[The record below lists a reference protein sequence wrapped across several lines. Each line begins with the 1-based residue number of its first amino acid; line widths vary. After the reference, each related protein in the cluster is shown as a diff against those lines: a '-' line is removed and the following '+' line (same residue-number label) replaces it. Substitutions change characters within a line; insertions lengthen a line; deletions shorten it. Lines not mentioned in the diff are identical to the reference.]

1 MSHSQSRYN
10 MAAPPKP
17 KYCRSYCLL
26 GTENMIIEPIEYDW
40 TGIIL
45 IQIDS
50 NGTLFQLWTQP
61 SHNDSPSVQA
71 RCRDWPGRVS
81 QTLGIT
87 GGYEA
92 VQEAATKFWFLKIQ
106 GNMASTKRG
115 RHRGR
120 TTVFICIKQLSFM
133 LLVVQCLSQSPL
145 ELFQAKT
152 PKKPWAKTEARKLH
166 CCPQQIFAQK
176 FPCST
181 CLCSRLCYNICND
194 CNDPC
199 YLYIYREIYIYLL
212 VIVCVF
218 IL

>member
-1 MSHSQSRYN
+1 
-10 MAAPPKP
+10 
-17 KYCRSYCLL
+17 
-26 GTENMIIEPIEYDW
+26 MIELASSW
-40 TGIIL
+40 FKL
-45 IQIDS
+45 IQIVFCS
-50 NGTLFQLWTQP
+50 NFELSRVTMTHRLSRLDAGT
-61 SHNDSPSVQA
+61 
-71 RCRDWPGRVS
+71 GRGAS
-81 QTLGIT
+81 CLPLGIP
-87 GGYEA
+87 GGYHEA
-92 VQEAATKFWFLKIQ
+92 VQAATKFWFLKIQ
-106 GNMASTKRG
+106 GNMTSTKRG

-120 TTVFICIKQLSFM
+120 TTVICIKQLSFM

-199 YLYIYREIYIYLL
+199 YIYIYLL
-212 VIVCVF
+212 VIMCVF